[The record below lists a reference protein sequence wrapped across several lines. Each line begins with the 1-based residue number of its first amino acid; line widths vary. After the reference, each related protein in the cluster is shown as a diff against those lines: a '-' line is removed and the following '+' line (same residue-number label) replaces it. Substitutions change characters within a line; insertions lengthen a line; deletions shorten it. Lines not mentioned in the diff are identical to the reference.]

1 MHNTPRHVTKKLMAV
16 TAALLAGFALTL
28 SATPTFADTSAT
40 ASKVDS
46 IGTKAKVVTAE
57 AQKGLDVLIH
67 GKKVPTSLQ
76 KLALPNGKFVP
87 SYCADYSFS
96 LKIDVA
102 MVESSWA
109 DYPGLAAKGS
119 IQFSKVNW
127 IVQHSYPTVT
137 SLLGLQKVL
146 NVKLISEKVA
156 IAATQLAVWHYTD
169 KVRPDASND
178 AVVLALYQYLIN
190 GAELHQ
196 LLEPLSALSLI
207 PAGTTTGRAG
217 DKIGPFLVKTKASL
231 AILTLTGASGV
242 QLVDVSGKQIKK
254 VTDGTKVWVKVG
266 AAVHAG
272 SATIH
277 ANIALGVIGAGRM
290 FRGDGVKAQTLIS
303 AAPVQ
308 APILVTVGVSWGDK
322 GGKGGGGGG
331 TTTTTPPSDTPASHT
346 PSATPSSTQVGNASG
361 SLPLTGSNVA
371 LFGAAGAILLLL
383 GGGLFFFARK
393 RRAA

>member
-1 MHNTPRHVTKKLMAV
+1 MKKLMAV
-16 TAALLAGFALTL
+16 TAALLAVFALTL

-40 ASKVDS
+40 KVDS

-57 AQKGLDVLIH
+57 AQKGLDVLVH

-76 KLALPNGKFVP
+76 KLRLPNGKFVP

-169 KVRPDASND
+169 KVQPDASND

-207 PAGTTTGRAG
+207 PAGTTTGKAG

-308 APILVTVGVSWGDK
+308 APILVTVGVSWGGS
-322 GGKGGGGGG
+322 GGKGDGGS
-331 TTTTTPPSDTPASHT
+331 TPPSGTPASHT
-346 PSATPSSTQVGNASG
+346 PSASPSSTQVGNASG
-361 SLPLTGSNVA
+361 NLPLTGTNVA

-393 RRAA
+393 KRTA